1 MRQLLIWLGNNVLFK
16 VNICSKYQ
24 ATKLTVLCKEGGK
37 KKREL
42 YVNVKPGKQ
51 FCINLRS

>member
-1 MRQLLIWLGNNVLFK
+1 MRQLLICLGNNVLFK

-37 KKREL
+37 KKENFMSMSSQESNFVL
-42 YVNVKPGKQ
+42 T
-51 FCINLRS
+51 